1 MFFWCWNFLINILDN
16 SNEYK
21 SPRRPRVVGR
31 HHGTDRDTVLD
42 SDLLLVSGVAEVQ
55 RGQGLLHL
63 DQLQHVDDVSRVLL
77 QAEDQLVQR
86 RGRDLERVVK
96 RGGGVL

>member
-42 SDLLLVSGVAEVQ
+42 GDLLLVSGVAEVQ
-55 RGQGLLHL
+55 GGQGLLHL
-63 DQLQHVDDVSRVLL
+63 DQLQHVDDVRRALL
-77 QAEDQLVQR
+77 QAQDQLVEGGR
-86 RGRDLERVVK
+86 RDLERVVE
-96 RGGGVL
+96 G